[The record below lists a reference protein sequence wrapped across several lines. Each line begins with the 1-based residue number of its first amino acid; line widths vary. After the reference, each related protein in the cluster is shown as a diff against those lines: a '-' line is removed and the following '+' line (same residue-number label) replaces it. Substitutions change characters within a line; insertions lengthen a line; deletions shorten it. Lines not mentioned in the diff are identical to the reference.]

1 MLQLVITV
9 CVLLLGSAL
18 CSATETALL
27 SVPTLRV
34 RQLAEFKKPAV
45 VALLAI
51 RENMNRPIATIVILN
66 NIFNIIGSIIT
77 GSIATQVLG
86 DRWLGIFSGIL
97 TFLIIIFGEI
107 IPKTI
112 GERYSEQIA
121 ILTAIPVTGISL
133 AFTPLVWILENVT
146 APFSQG
152 RKRPTTNEAEIKLLA
167 NIGQQEGIIQSDE
180 AEMIQRVF
188 RLNDVTASD
197 LMTPQIML
205 TYIRGNL
212 TLAEAKA
219 DIIASQHT
227 RIIVIDESIDQVM
240 GFALKQSLLT
250 AMVEG
255 SGEQKIA
262 DLARKVRFV
271 PEIIRADKLLKNF
284 IESHEHLAVVVDEYG
299 CVAGVITLEDVLEV
313 ITGEIVDETD
323 KTVDL
328 QEIARKKRAKMLQ
341 SINTLH
347 TGEKTEEKHD
357 NYDLK
362 IGNTN

>member
-1 MLQLVITV
+1 MLQLLITV
-9 CVLLLGSAL
+9 LIIILGSAL
-18 CSATETALL
+18 CSCTETALF
-27 SVPTLRV
+27 SVSTLRV
-34 RQLAEFKKPAV
+34 RQLAQLKNPSA

-66 NIFNIIGSIIT
+66 NTFNIIGSILT

-86 DRWLGIFSGIL
+86 DQWLGVFSGIL

-107 IPKTI
+107 MPKTI

-121 ILTAIPVTGISL
+121 ILTAIPVTGISI

-146 APFSQG
+146 APFSKG

-212 TLAEAKA
+212 TLTEAKA

-227 RIIVIDESIDQVM
+227 RIIVIDESIDQVI

-250 AMVEG
+250 AMIEG
-255 SGEQKIA
+255 SNDQKIA
-262 DLARKVRFV
+262 DLCRNVRFV

-284 IESHEHLAVVVDEYG
+284 IEAREHLAVVVDEYG

-328 QEIARKKRAKMLQ
+328 QEIARKKRERMLQ
-341 SINTLH
+341 SINIDHAKETS
-347 TGEKTEEKHD
+347 
-357 NYDLK
+357 NYP
-362 IGNTN
+362 T